1 MVTREINKTA
11 WLTRDG
17 WGLGVCHLDCEVEIF
32 AFSRKV
38 IFELRRGQ
46 ASSDLGKS
54 IPDRWNSK
62 CKVPSVGTK
71 VECWRHKGGHCGRI
85 GVSGGLHR
93 R

>member
-1 MVTREINKTA
+1 MVTREINKTE

-17 WGLGVCHLDCEVEIF
+17 WGLGVCLLDYEVEIF
-32 AFSRKV
+32 AFFRKV

-62 CKVPSVGTK
+62 CKVPWVGTK
-71 VECWRHKGGHCGRI
+71 VEC
-85 GVSGGLHR
+85 
-93 R
+93 